1 MQLRRAIPARRG
13 YARRVKKVVVHRAG
27 SYDRLCVEAHAD
39 LEPGPGQVLIEVEAM
54 GVNYADCIVRMGLY
68 SSAKKYV
75 GWPIT
80 PGFEV
85 AGRVKALGPGA
96 AAPAVGTQVIGLTR
110 FDGYATQ
117 VVVPQ
122 NQVFERP
129 PEMSATVAA
138 GFPAVFLTAHFAL
151 IELCKL
157 RPGMK
162 VLVHSAA
169 GGVGGAL
176 TQIARLHGC
185 EVAGVV
191 GSAHKVEAA
200 RGHGASLVIDK
211 SHEDLWRAAE
221 RFAPKGFDVVLD
233 ANGVET
239 LGDSYAHVR
248 PTGRLVIYGFHTM
261 MPKSGGKPHYGK
273 LAVDWLRT
281 PRFNP
286 LKLTEENRSV
296 MGFNLSYLFDRPEL
310 LVEGMRDLLGWL
322 GKLRPHAVRVFPLSR
337 VGEAHA
343 AIESGTTTGKLVLVP
358 D

>member
-27 SYDRLCVEAHAD
+27 SYDRLCVEEHAD

-191 GSAHKVEAA
+191 GVTAA
-200 RGHGASLVIDK
+200 GPMAWS
-211 SHEDLWRAAE
+211 
-221 RFAPKGFDVVLD
+221 
-233 ANGVET
+233 GVPPD
-239 LGDSYAHVR
+239 G
-248 PTGRLVIYGFHTM
+248 
-261 MPKSGGKPHYGK
+261 
-273 LAVDWLRT
+273 
-281 PRFNP
+281 
-286 LKLTEENRSV
+286 
-296 MGFNLSYLFDRPEL
+296 
-310 LVEGMRDLLGWL
+310 GWL
-322 GKLRPHAVRVFPLSR
+322 FS
-337 VGEAHA
+337 
-343 AIESGTTTGKLVLVP
+343 
-358 D
+358 